1 MKDKI
6 IVKLEIIVIIQGNK
20 DRGAAHRIC
29 NLKYSR
35 PKNIPIAFHYWSNYQ
50 YHFIMK
56 MLAKEFKKQFIF
68 LGNIDKYLIFTVP
81 MEKIQEYRNGEEITK
96 NISYRSQF
104 IDSARFMKNSSTNVV
119 NNLSEGIHKIK
130 CKYGHN
136 DKKCETWGIIVTT
149 FLNTKTLKMI

>member
-1 MKDKI
+1 
-6 IVKLEIIVIIQGNK
+6 
-20 DRGAAHRIC
+20 
-29 NLKYSR
+29 
-35 PKNIPIAFHYWSNYQ
+35 
-50 YHFIMK
+50 

-136 DKKCETWGIIVTT
+136 DKKCET
-149 FLNTKTLKMI
+149 

>member
-1 MKDKI
+1 
-6 IVKLEIIVIIQGNK
+6 
-20 DRGAAHRIC
+20 
-29 NLKYSR
+29 
-35 PKNIPIAFHYWSNYQ
+35 
-50 YHFIMK
+50 
-56 MLAKEFKKQFIF
+56 
-68 LGNIDKYLIFTVP
+68 